1 MTCEVYKKEKYC
13 YEEGYNAVAQA
24 YYFKGEK

>member
-1 MTCEVYKKEKYC
+1 MICEIKGRKKHW

-24 YYFKGEK
+24 YYFKDEK